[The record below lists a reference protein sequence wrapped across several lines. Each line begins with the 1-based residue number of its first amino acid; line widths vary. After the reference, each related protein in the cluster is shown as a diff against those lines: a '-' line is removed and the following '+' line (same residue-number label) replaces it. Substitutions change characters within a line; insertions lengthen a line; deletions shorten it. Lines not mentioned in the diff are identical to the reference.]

1 MLVTQLALVG
11 ICIGTS
17 YSTSVTVYAALRLVT
32 ALFQTTGYIAAFV
45 FGKNFNFNRNFPH
58 LLKQQLSR

>member
-45 FGKNFNFNRNFPH
+45 FGEIVNYN
-58 LLKQQLSR
+58 